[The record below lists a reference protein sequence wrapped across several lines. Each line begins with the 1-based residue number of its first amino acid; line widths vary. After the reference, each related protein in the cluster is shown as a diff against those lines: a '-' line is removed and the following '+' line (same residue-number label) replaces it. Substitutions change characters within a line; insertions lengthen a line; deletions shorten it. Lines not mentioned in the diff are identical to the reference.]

1 MVALAMDAAAVG
13 RVCASAQKGRTQQLQ
28 AASASAFDVVMRDL
42 YIRPRLARQKV
53 RVEVRVNPRSLT

>member
-28 AASASAFDVVMRDL
+28 AASASAFDVV
-42 YIRPRLARQKV
+42 
-53 RVEVRVNPRSLT
+53 